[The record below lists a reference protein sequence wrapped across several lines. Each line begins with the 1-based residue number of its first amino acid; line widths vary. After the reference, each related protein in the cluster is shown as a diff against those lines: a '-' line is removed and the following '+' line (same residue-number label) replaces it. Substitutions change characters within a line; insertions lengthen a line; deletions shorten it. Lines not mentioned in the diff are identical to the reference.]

1 MWPKTIGLGL
11 SVHPLTAESARQA
24 DRILTRMKV
33 ALILLD
39 LHMPGVRGHHF
50 LEVLRKRGEKTP
62 VVVISAWV
70 YKDMA
75 KQLIQNRVHDPRWP
89 DTYVGVITQHLQFS
103 AFNMNDPNVVKYPSE
118 TDPAWPNCVDAAD
131 VVLNSIEPLTNA
143 NHYHAKD
150 IWPKWARLDREVA
163 REGGHVFY
171 KL

>member
-1 MWPKTIGLGL
+1 MSIDAVSLL
-11 SVHPLTAESARQA
+11 RRFVL
-24 DRILTRMKV
+24 
-33 ALILLD
+33 ALA
-39 LHMPGVRGHHF
+39 VWR
-50 LEVLRKRGEKTP
+50 EARGESKAGQRL
-62 VVVISAWV
+62 VAQVIE
-70 YKDMA
+70 
-75 KQLIQNRVHDPRWP
+75 NRVHDPRWP